1 MSYESIRPLWP
12 NYRRFPYGLYMRS
25 GSHKTTPSG
34 PELLVF
40 IYSKGK
46 FKFFPIL
53 DYILKSSS
61 INLMSNNIGI
71 NHSFHFPN
79 HTFSK
84 VDGQRVGHEKWQGL
98 SFPMSF
104 GLYFFFNTDMPYALY
119 WCNITIM
126 RETILQHSFIM
137 VLFFN
142 STLPHM
148 EKWNYKELIRFPAGF
163 FVLLWLLFLF
173 YVSTITS
180 INYT

>member
-1 MSYESIRPLWP
+1 MVYIWDLVHTRPLHLAL
-12 NYRRFPYGLYMRS
+12 NYLSLFTLKENLNSSLFWTISLNLLQLIWCPTILVLITPFTFL
-25 GSHKTTPSG
+25 TT
-34 PELLVF
+34 
-40 IYSKGK
+40 
-46 FKFFPIL
+46 
-53 DYILKSSS
+53 
-61 INLMSNNIGI
+61 
-71 NHSFHFPN
+71 HSPRWM
-79 HTFSK
+79 
-84 VDGQRVGHEKWQGL
+84 DRGWGHEKWQGL